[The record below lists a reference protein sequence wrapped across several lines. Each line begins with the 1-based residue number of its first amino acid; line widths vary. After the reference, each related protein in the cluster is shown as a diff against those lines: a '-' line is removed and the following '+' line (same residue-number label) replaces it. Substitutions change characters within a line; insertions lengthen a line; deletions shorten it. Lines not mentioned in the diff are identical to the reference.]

1 MSDAP
6 DYNNDTEECLSEE
19 EVEELMVRTSRKQV
33 RSDYRRSLGSEAS
46 RRYCDLNTGKD

>member
-6 DYNNDTEECLSEE
+6 NSNNDTEECLSEE
-19 EVEELMVRTSRKQV
+19 DVEELMVRTSRKQV

-46 RRYCDLNTGKD
+46 RRYCDINNKKN

>member
-6 DYNNDTEECLSEE
+6 THRNNAEECLSEE

-46 RRYCDLNTGKD
+46 RRYRDINNRKN

>member
-1 MSDAP
+1 MHQITINDA
-6 DYNNDTEECLSEE
+6 EECVSEE

-46 RRYCDLNTGKD
+46 RRYCDLNTGNN